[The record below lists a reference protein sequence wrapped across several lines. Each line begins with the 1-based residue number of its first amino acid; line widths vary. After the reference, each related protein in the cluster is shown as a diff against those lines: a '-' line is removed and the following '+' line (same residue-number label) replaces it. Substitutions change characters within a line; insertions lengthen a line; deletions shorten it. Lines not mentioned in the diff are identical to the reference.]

1 MQPLI
6 PFFGHEIAKMGIN
19 GMINSRKRMLIT
31 TDNTYFLVS
40 LPTLAD
46 FAPGD
51 ALLYPLA
58 DEVRPRATFEDL
70 NKVGQQPIVWDPSK
84 YF

>member
-1 MQPLI
+1 
-6 PFFGHEIAKMGIN
+6 MGIN
-19 GMINSRKRMLIT
+19 GMSNARNRMLII

-58 DEVRPRATFEDL
+58 DEVRPRAIFKHL
-70 NKVGQQPIVWDPSK
+70 NKSRANRQWFGTPSK